1 MALDLVYP
9 RPSVEGDALPL
20 PSPLRP
26 AFPARPQAMGPM
38 NLTCMITACGVRPQ
52 RTSCVSGDSMRDAA
66 FMMAM
71 CWSSIGQKSPGTQH
85 RDCQHR

>member
-9 RPSVEGDALPL
+9 RPSVEGDTLPFL

-26 AFPARPQAMGPM
+26 AFPARPQAMRPM

-52 RTSCVSGDSMRDAA
+52 RTSCVCPAILCVMPA

-71 CWSSIGQKSPGTQH
+71 CWSSIGQKSPGTAAS
-85 RDCQHR
+85 